1 MRSTFPDRIGR
12 GLHLNTNQ
20 SENAQYPLHSILQI
34 SSLMLDYIF
43 PRLSGMYIN
52 DCMHSTLHLVIYFHI
67 FFLFKSKE
75 NTILLFNLGCIKK
88 KQVYYFSNILGLQQL
103 VQNNT
108 KVNVQVSIFSSKYYC
123 WSTDRNKPL
132 KKTIKNIFNFF
143 STTQKV
149 CALKPSK
156 KTKIFDTVKPFYFLP
171 SKIPILSN
179 VPQRPSFSQ
188 TCLHSVMFLV
198 TKF

>member
-1 MRSTFPDRIGR
+1 MLSTLCIPSYKSQVSCQTTYFQDCQGCI
-12 GLHLNTNQ
+12 LMI
-20 SENAQYPLHSILQI
+20 ACIPLYIL
-34 SSLMLDYIF
+34 LYIF
-43 PRLSGMYIN
+43 ISF
-52 DCMHSTLHLVIYFHI
+52 S
-67 FFLFKSKE
+67 FLKSKE

-156 KTKIFDTVKPFYFLP
+156 KTKIFDTVKPFYH
-171 SKIPILSN
+171 
-179 VPQRPSFSQ
+179 QRYLFFQ
-188 TCLHSVMFLV
+188 MCLKDPLLV
-198 TKF
+198 RPVYTQSCSW

>member
-1 MRSTFPDRIGR
+1 MLSTLCIPSYKSQVSCQTTYFQDCQGCI
-12 GLHLNTNQ
+12 LMI
-20 SENAQYPLHSILQI
+20 ACIPLYIL
-34 SSLMLDYIF
+34 LYIF
-43 PRLSGMYIN
+43 ISF
-52 DCMHSTLHLVIYFHI
+52 S
-67 FFLFKSKE
+67 FLKSKE

-88 KQVYYFSNILGLQQL
+88 KQVYYFSNILGLQQF

-132 KKTIKNIFNFF
+132 KKKPIKNIFNFF